1 MRMSE
6 NFMPAF
12 QSQEEL
18 RSHQLKGLQWTV
30 QHAYHGSPEYRK
42 KFDAAGVK
50 PEDIRSLD
58 DLRRLPFT
66 TAEDLRAG
74 YPFPLRCVPYEKIVR
89 IHSSSG
95 TTGKRKNLC
104 YTQKDVDDWARFFA
118 RCYQMAGVTESDR
131 VQIAVGY
138 GVWTAGVGF
147 QAACEKLGAMALP
160 AGPGNVDL
168 QCQFMLDLQSTVLC
182 CTASMGLLLAE
193 EINRRGLS
201 DRVNIRKVIYGS
213 ERSSRSMREKISSL
227 LGGAELFDITGLTE
241 LYGPGTG
248 IECPDHDCIHYW
260 SDYYLLEILD
270 PQTLEPV
277 ADGEW
282 GEMVVTT
289 LAKEAVPMI
298 RYRTH
303 DITRILPGSC
313 SCGSIMPRHSRI
325 MGRTDDM
332 FIFRAVNIYPSH
344 IDTII
349 SGISDLG
356 SEYQIHL
363 ERDASERGVMRIVTE
378 ISEGADLEACQ
389 PLAGVL
395 AKKIKR
401 ELMVTPHV
409 EIVAYG
415 TLPRSERKSR
425 RVFDE
430 RIQDPII

>member
-1 MRMSE
+1 MRTTDD
-6 NFMPAF
+6 FMPAF
-12 QSQEEL
+12 STLEEL
-18 RSHQLKGLQWTV
+18 RAHQLKGLQWTV
-30 QHAYHGSPEYRK
+30 GHAYSGSMEYRNK
-42 KFDAAGVK
+42 LDAAGVR
-50 PEDIRSLD
+50 PDHIRSLD
-58 DLRRLPFT
+58 DLKRLPFT
-66 TAEDLRAG
+66 TADDLREG
-74 YPFPLRCVPYEKIVR
+74 YPFPLRCVPFEKIVR

-104 YTQKDVDDWARFFA
+104 YTQKDVDDWTRFFA
-118 RCYQMAGVTESDR
+118 RCYRMAGVTEKDR

-147 QAACEKLGAMALP
+147 QAACEKVGAMALP

-193 EINRRGLS
+193 EINQRGLTEL
-201 DRVNIRKVIYGS
+201 VNIQKVIYGS
-213 ERSSRSMREKISSL
+213 ERSSRSMRQKISSL

-248 IECPDHDCIHYW
+248 IECHHHDCIHYW
-260 SDYYLLEILD
+260 ADYYLLEILD
-270 PQTLEPV
+270 AETLEPV
-277 ADGEW
+277 EEGEW

-289 LAKEAVPMI
+289 LSKEAVPMI

-303 DITRILPGSC
+303 DITRILPGEC

-344 IDTII
+344 IDKII
-349 SGISDLG
+349 SDIPGLG

-363 ERDASERGVMRIVTE
+363 ERDEAERGVMRIVTE
-378 ISEGADLEACQ
+378 VGEGSDPATCPE
-389 PLAGVL
+389 LAGVL

-401 ELMVTPHV
+401 ELMVTPEV

-415 TLPRSERKSR
+415 KLPRSERKSQ
-425 RVFDE
+425 RVFDN
-430 RIQDPII
+430 RIRDSII